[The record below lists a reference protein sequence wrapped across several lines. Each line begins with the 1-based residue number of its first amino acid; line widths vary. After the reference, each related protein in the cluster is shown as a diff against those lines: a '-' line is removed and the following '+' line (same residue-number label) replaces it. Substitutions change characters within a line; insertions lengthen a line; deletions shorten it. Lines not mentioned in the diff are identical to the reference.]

1 MYKILIVNEHIE
13 VSERKEANISYT
25 NSNSLEMILK
35 KEEYDLIY
43 LKNDI
48 MSERV
53 KKAILCD
60 YMILTNILNKLSL
73 NPQIYTTFINI
84 QILNK

>member
-13 VSERKEANISYT
+13 VSERKETNISYT

-48 MSERV
+48 MSE
-53 KKAILCD
+53 I
-60 YMILTNILNKLSL
+60 IS
-73 NPQIYTTFINI
+73 
-84 QILNK
+84 

>member
-13 VSERKEANISYT
+13 VSERKETNISYT

-53 KKAILCD
+53 KKAFCVI
-60 YMILTNILNKLSL
+60 I
-73 NPQIYTTFINI
+73 
-84 QILNK
+84 

>member
-13 VSERKEANISYT
+13 VSERKETNISYT

-43 LKNDI
+43 LKKG
-48 MSERV
+48 
-53 KKAILCD
+53 KKS
-60 YMILTNILNKLSL
+60 N
-73 NPQIYTTFINI
+73 FV
-84 QILNK
+84 